1 MDAAR
6 GPGDYHGT
14 MRESELEREAGGNV
28 FGAREGTETRH
39 QVRRLRKSPSFSS
52 TLSFI

>member
-28 FGAREGTETRH
+28 FGSREGTETRH
-39 QVRRLRKSPSFSS
+39 QVSG
-52 TLSFI
+52 FINLASHQG